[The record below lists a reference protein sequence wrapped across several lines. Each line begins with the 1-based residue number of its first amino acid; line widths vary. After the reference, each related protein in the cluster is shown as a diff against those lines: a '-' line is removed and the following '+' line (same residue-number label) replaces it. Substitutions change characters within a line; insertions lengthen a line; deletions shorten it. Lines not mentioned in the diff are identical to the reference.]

1 MSLKELSQVVPVIR
15 ILSKNNLVFHQ
26 FRYTSTLI
34 RNHGMYNIRA
44 TSPDP
49 ESPEPKKLSLY
60 QRIKIM
66 YRDYWYILAPVHL
79 VTSAFW
85 FGSFYYLAKSG
96 VDIVAV
102 MKMLGFSETLTSK
115 LEQGHSTSAYLAL
128 AYALYKIATPLRYT
142 VTLGGTTYSINKL
155 KELGYIKPIPP
166 KEKLVEMY
174 EEKKEQLKE
183 KSDQIKERIQDNKV
197 MIQERYQDNK
207 ALLQEKISTEKCK
220 MSLKRDKFLT
230 TWRSKPKARQNGNG
244 NTRQNGSKKVNGSQN
259 GTKKNNGSSKGNGS
273 YSKER

>member
-1 MSLKELSQVVPVIR
+1 MMSLKDLNRVFPLMGANCKNQANYRFIHQLKTSSCFVLTRNHSSFNTLVKNDRLKTNPVYC
-15 ILSKNNLVFHQ
+15 STNYYNLVGSRFQ
-26 FRYTSTLI
+26 LKFYSKQETSKEDDSLKKENCSVT
-34 RNHGMYNIRA
+34 
-44 TSPDP
+44 
-49 ESPEPKKLSLY
+49 ESPENKKLSLF

-102 MKMLGFSETLTSK
+102 MKTLGFSESITNK
-115 LEQGHSTSAYLAL
+115 LESGHSTSAYLAL

-174 EEKKEQLKE
+174 EEKRDQLKE
-183 KSDQIKERIQDNKV
+183 KKDLLKERIQDNKV
-197 MIQERYQDNK
+197 MIQERYQDKK
-207 ALLQEKISTEKCK
+207 AFLQEKYSAEK
-220 MSLKRDKFLT
+220 
-230 TWRSKPKARQNGNG
+230 
-244 NTRQNGSKKVNGSQN
+244 
-259 GTKKNNGSSKGNGS
+259 
-273 YSKER
+273 